1 MRVFHL
7 NKVNKLVKNEN
18 LRTFHF
24 KLSKIVFDFDFDFSK
39 VVSCIMTDL
48 KILFRKLYN
57 EAKTCPMMK
66 KVCSKRRETLVFF
79 LLLVGSMAVQCLG
92 TLIYS
97 LPPVEKKGVREL
109 EKVSLKLAKSEC
121 SVLFNGVCL
130 SENILPNYTNIY
142 IYIYLRVVK

>member
-1 MRVFHL
+1 M
-7 NKVNKLVKNEN
+7 
-18 LRTFHF
+18 
-24 KLSKIVFDFDFDFSK
+24 
-39 VVSCIMTDL
+39 
-48 KILFRKLYN
+48 YN
-57 EAKTCPMMK
+57 ETKICPMMK

-142 IYIYLRVVK
+142 IYI